1 MALPVGKFSFYT
13 YPIFP
18 GGSDGKES
26 VCNAENQ
33 GSIPG
38 LGRTPGEGIAT
49 HSMGLQRVRHD

>member
-1 MALPVGKFSFYT
+1 MAIPVGKFSFYM

>member
-18 GGSDGKES
+18 GGSDSKES